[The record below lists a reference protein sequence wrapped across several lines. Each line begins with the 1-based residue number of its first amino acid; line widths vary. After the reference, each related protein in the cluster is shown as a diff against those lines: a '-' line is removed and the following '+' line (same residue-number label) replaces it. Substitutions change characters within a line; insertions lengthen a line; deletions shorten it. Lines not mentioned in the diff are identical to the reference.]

1 MVTKNYTA
9 PLRTMLMTI
18 LKTEFN
24 SDVSFLSSRLDNDN
38 DDNDN
43 DNDKTN
49 IRGSRQ
55 RLDPKNKY
63 SQSVVKRVNE
73 IINASH
79 RLSAYLLVIN

>member
-9 PLRTMLMTI
+9 PLQTMLMTI

-38 DDNDN
+38 DNDNDNDDNDDN

-49 IRGSRQ
+49 I
-55 RLDPKNKY
+55 
-63 SQSVVKRVNE
+63 
-73 IINASH
+73 
-79 RLSAYLLVIN
+79 

>member
-24 SDVSFLSSRLDNDN
+24 SDVLFLSSRLDNDDN
-38 DDNDN
+38 DDDND

-55 RLDPKNKY
+55 RLDPKTCA
-63 SQSVVKRVNE
+63 R
-73 IINASH
+73 
-79 RLSAYLLVIN
+79 RCMLLETTEKTF